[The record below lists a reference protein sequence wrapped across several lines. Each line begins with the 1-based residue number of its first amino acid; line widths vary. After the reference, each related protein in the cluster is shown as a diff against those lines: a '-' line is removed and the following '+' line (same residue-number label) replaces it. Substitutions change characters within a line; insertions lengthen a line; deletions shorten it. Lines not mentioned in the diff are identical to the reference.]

1 MAAMGSSIS
10 PGQVLNGR
18 FEVSG
23 VAVADGFGQVLAAV
37 DRKMSKPV
45 SLRLVRGSAVAAVRH
60 HLKLLGALSHPNV
73 LPTFGVILMEN
84 GDGLIVQGPLGGH
97 QLGDYV
103 AKRVAGGRPM
113 SLRGAYNVIAH
124 VCNALTALHP
134 TGPHGAVRPSSVW
147 ISDDGKVQ
155 LSDAIIARAL
165 LSMGGTG
172 GLPEAE
178 AGYLAPEIKTGHA
191 PQPGSD
197 IFGVGSLLYVL
208 LTGRSPM
215 QDFVPPSQVHQEATP
230 QLDGELFRA
239 LSPDPSQRHA
249 SPDALR
255 SALLGLMG
263 GAKRET
269 TEDFGVD
276 IEIEVNLASVAPRSS
291 GTHQPV
297 EIPKAPRLPSSPSHE
312 RISATPPG
320 RQSGVPGAL
329 GATPGGAPSAGMR
342 VSLAD
347 DFRVSV
353 AIDDQEAEAARN
365 RSSLGQ
371 VDLKDVLA
379 KITEDDAP
387 RWMVVKN
394 GMDHGP
400 FSGRQLVNMIV
411 QGEALRDH
419 ELLNTDSGQRGKI
432 GQFPEFQEF
441 LSQQELRNQE
451 AQKAQALKTAE
462 SSEKKSAFFK
472 VGVGLAAVAVIALAG
487 GFYAYT
493 RSRAERM
500 RAEAEGDLY
509 KRGQLEIAGSAGILP
524 MPKRGARRG
533 GGGGASGG
541 GLSYEDAMMQAV
553 DLGNAEG
560 GGGEAQLSQGTV
572 AGVMN
577 KNLNGIF
584 NACIRGAVGTV
595 KIDMAIAGSGQVVG
609 VSVSGGDGGVQNC
622 VAGQVRRIRFPSF
635 SAPRM
640 GARFT
645 FGT

>member
-1 MAAMGSSIS
+1 MAEAGLSIS

-23 VAVADGFGQVLAAV
+23 VVVADGFGQVLAAL
-37 DRKMSKPV
+37 DRKMGKPV

-73 LPTFGVILMEN
+73 LPTYGVILMEN

-103 AKRVAGGRPM
+103 QKRVAGGRPM

-134 TGPHGAVRPSSVW
+134 TGPHGAVRPNSVW
-147 ISDDGKVQ
+147 IGDDGKVQ
-155 LSDAIIARAL
+155 LSDAIIARAV

-172 GLPEAE
+172 GLPEPE

-191 PQPGSD
+191 PQPASD

-263 GAKRET
+263 GARRET

-291 GTHQPV
+291 STHQPV
-297 EIPKAPRLPSSPSHE
+297 EIPKAPRLPSSPNHE

-320 RQSGVPGAL
+320 S
-329 GATPGGAPSAGMR
+329 PSAGMR

-353 AIDDQEAEAARN
+353 AIDEDEAEAARL
-365 RSSLGQ
+365 RTSLGA

-441 LSQQELRNQE
+441 LSQQEMRNQE
-451 AQKAQALKTAE
+451 AQKAQALKSAE

-524 MPKRGARRG
+524 MPKRGARRSG
-533 GGGGASGG
+533 GGGGGSGG

-553 DLGNAEG
+553 NLGNAEG

-584 NACIRGAVGTV
+584 NACIRGSVGTV
-595 KIDMAIAGSGQVVG
+595 KIDMAIAGSGQVLG
-609 VSVSGGDGGVQNC
+609 VSVSGGDPGVQNC

-645 FGT
+645 FGS